1 MKFKDALNRVKKLLT
16 VKGKVRQYFLYAAII
31 LAVLSLV
38 NGYLTSRANTQLEK
52 EKSELS
58 RLQIQ
63 REGLISELLA
73 DRTMLANLQ
82 NDTQLRLAESGEKEA
97 IAHVAIESLVQQLG
111 VEKAKGD
118 NLEGQLTAAQDH
130 LAGAELK
137 NSFLGERITE
147 ELYNYFP
154 EAGHLFFSETQE
166 NLFRANPATANLI
179 YTIITE
185 NAVRIQIIGNLTDQ
199 IEVATDLLEQTVTLA
214 EIRGEEI
221 LAYEVLVGEYDDV
234 FDNLEAA
241 LSLERRTTSNLER
254 QIAIMNRKNLF
265 EKILP
270 SLNVVLGPYYDP
282 FRNQGGFA
290 IALGLGWRF
299 KWKERKK
306 TMSCFGSKKTGFL
319 IILVTRFPSETV
331 SFWER
336 IYQQSFLE
344 DTWLRHGKEETTW
357 FRTAPLETGT

>member
-1 MKFKDALNRVKKLLT
+1 MKFKDAFSRVKKLLT

-38 NGYLTSRANTQLEK
+38 NGFLTSRANAELEK
-52 EKSELS
+52 EKVEAF
-58 RLQIQ
+58 RIYAE
-63 REGLISELLA
+63 REILIRKLHD

-82 NDTQLRLAESGEKEA
+82 NTTQLRLAESGEKEA
-97 IAHVAIESLVQQLG
+97 VAQIAIKNLVQQLG
-111 VEKAKGD
+111 TEKAKGD
-118 NLEGQLTAAQDH
+118 NLEGQLTAAQDT

-137 NSFLGERITE
+137 NSFIGERITE

-154 EAGHLFFSETQE
+154 EATHLFFSETQE
-166 NLFRANPATANLI
+166 NLFRTNPATANLI

-185 NAVRIQIIGNLTDQ
+185 NAVRIQIVGNLTDQ
-199 IEVATDLLEQTVTLA
+199 IEVATDLLEQTANLVTLK
-214 EIRGEEI
+214 EEEI
-221 LAYEVLVGEYDDV
+221 LAYEVLVSEYDDV

-290 IALGLGWRF
+290 VALGLGWRF
-299 KWKERKK
+299 
-306 TMSCFGSKKTGFL
+306 
-319 IILVTRFPSETV
+319 
-331 SFWER
+331 
-336 IYQQSFLE
+336 
-344 DTWLRHGKEETTW
+344 
-357 FRTAPLETGT
+357 

>member
-1 MKFKDALNRVKKLLT
+1 MKFKDAFNRVKKLIT
-16 VKGKVRQYFLYAAII
+16 VKGKMRQYFLYAAIV
-31 LAVLSLV
+31 LAVLSLI
-38 NGYLTSRANTQLEK
+38 NGFLTSRANAALEK

-58 RLQIQ
+58 RIHLEREISIRELQDDMNVLAHLQDTTQ
-63 REGLISELLA
+63 R
-73 DRTMLANLQ
+73 
-82 NDTQLRLAESGEKEA
+82 RLEESGSKEA

-118 NLEGQLTAAQDH
+118 NLEGQLIAAQDT
-130 LAGAELK
+130 LAGAQLK

-166 NLFRANPATANLI
+166 NLFRTNPATANLI
-179 YTIITE
+179 YTIIIE
-185 NAVRIQIIGNLTDQ
+185 NAVRIQIVGNLSDQ
-199 IEVATDLLEQTVTLA
+199 VTVATDLLEQTTALVILK
-214 EIRGEEI
+214 EEEI
-221 LAYEVLVGEYDDV
+221 LAYEVLVGEYDGV

-241 LSLERRTTSNLER
+241 LSLERRAVSNLER

-290 IALGLGWRF
+290 VALGFGWRF
-299 KWKERKK
+299 
-306 TMSCFGSKKTGFL
+306 
-319 IILVTRFPSETV
+319 
-331 SFWER
+331 
-336 IYQQSFLE
+336 
-344 DTWLRHGKEETTW
+344 
-357 FRTAPLETGT
+357 

>member
-38 NGYLTSRANTQLEK
+38 NGFLTSRANAELEK
-52 EKSELS
+52 EKLESFRIYAE
-58 RLQIQ
+58 REVAIRHLQDGI
-63 REGLISELLA
+63 EVLTI
-73 DRTMLANLQ
+73 LQ
-82 NDTQLRLAESGEKEA
+82 DTTERRLAESGEKEA
-97 IAHVAIESLVQQLG
+97 IAHVAIQSLVQQLG

-118 NLEGQLTAAQDH
+118 NLEGQLTAAHDN

-166 NLFRANPATANLI
+166 NLFRANPATANAI

-185 NAVRIQIIGNLTDQ
+185 NAVRIQIIGNLSDQ
-199 IEVATDLLEQTVTLA
+199 VTVATDLLEQTTTLA
-214 EIRGEEI
+214 NFRGEEI
-221 LAYEVLVGEYDDV
+221 LAYEVLVSEYDDV

-241 LSLERRTTSNLER
+241 LSIERRTVSNLER
-254 QIAIMNRKNLF
+254 QISIMNRKNLF

-290 IALGLGWRF
+290 VALGLGWRF
-299 KWKERKK
+299 
-306 TMSCFGSKKTGFL
+306 
-319 IILVTRFPSETV
+319 
-331 SFWER
+331 
-336 IYQQSFLE
+336 
-344 DTWLRHGKEETTW
+344 
-357 FRTAPLETGT
+357 

>member
-1 MKFKDALNRVKKLLT
+1 MKFRDALNRVKKLLT

-31 LAVLSLV
+31 LAILSLV
-38 NGYLTSRANTQLEK
+38 NGFLTSRANAELAKEKADLEQLNEERAASNAELNAQLEDLHFA
-52 EKSELS
+52 SEITAQEIEGMRLS
-58 RLQIQ
+58 EVAAKVEIELMEEELRVDQD
-63 REGLISELLA
+63 ELIALA
-73 DRTMLANLQ
+73 T
-82 NDTQLRLAESGEKEA
+82 
-97 IAHVAIESLVQQLG
+97 
-111 VEKAKGD
+111 
-118 NLEGQLTAAQDH
+118 QLTAAH
-130 LAGAELK
+130 ETLAGTELK

-154 EAGHLFFSETQE
+154 ESGHLFFSETQE
-166 NLFRANPATANLI
+166 NLFRANPATANAI

-185 NAVRIQIIGNLTDQ
+185 NAVRIQIVGNLTDQ
-199 IEVATDLLEQTVTLA
+199 VEVVTDLLEQTVTLV
-214 EIRGEEI
+214 ELRDEEI
-221 LAYEVLVGEYDDV
+221 LAYENLTVEFNET

-299 KWKERKK
+299 
-306 TMSCFGSKKTGFL
+306 
-319 IILVTRFPSETV
+319 
-331 SFWER
+331 
-336 IYQQSFLE
+336 
-344 DTWLRHGKEETTW
+344 
-357 FRTAPLETGT
+357 

>member
-1 MKFKDALNRVKKLLT
+1 MKFRDALNKIKGLLT

-38 NGYLTSRANTQLEK
+38 NGFLTSRANAELEK

-58 RLQIQ
+58 RIYLE
-63 REGLISELLA
+63 REGLISALQS

-82 NDTQLRLAESGEKEA
+82 NDTASRLADSGEKEA
-97 IAHVAIESLVQQLG
+97 IAQVAIQSLVQQLG
-111 VEKAKGD
+111 TEKAKGD
-118 NLEGQLTAAQDH
+118 NLETQLNTAH
-130 LAGAELK
+130 ETLAGIELK

-147 ELYNYFP
+147 ELYDYFP
-154 EAGHLFFSETQE
+154 DPGPLFFSETQD
-166 NLFRANPATANLI
+166 NLFMTNPATASAI

-185 NAVRIQIIGNLTDQ
+185 NAVRIQIIGSLTSQ
-199 IEVATDLLEQTVTLA
+199 VEIATDLLEQTADLA

-241 LSLERRTTSNLER
+241 LSLERRVTSNLER
-254 QIAIMNRKNLF
+254 QIAIMNRKNFF

-290 IALGLGWRF
+290 VALGLGWRF
-299 KWKERKK
+299 
-306 TMSCFGSKKTGFL
+306 
-319 IILVTRFPSETV
+319 
-331 SFWER
+331 
-336 IYQQSFLE
+336 
-344 DTWLRHGKEETTW
+344 
-357 FRTAPLETGT
+357 